1 MSLSLN
7 PESDLV
13 AESDL
18 RAALRPYQIAP
29 DFEAGIRRRIQATEA
44 ARAQDPLADA
54 PQLLRVAAA
63 VLPLPIISAG
73 KVSGSALPLVN
84 ASGLYKLVGIVAMPA
99 ISLFLLL
106 GAGLFGAVGIRRVQ
120 AGNIPADMDQR
131 AMGAATPAW
140 WRRHKWGAG
149 LLFAVTLGLPL
160 IGATSLMLLMYAISL
175 GAMLYL
181 LSGFARL
188 GLANRTVIG
197 RSVLVGLALL
207 GQVSGLCTIGMQ
219 DIHFVDQMLLPVVFY
234 CGILFLLPVIFQAEI
249 MRIPRSAG
257 QRPWLRRLAIA
268 GCLVTFFLL
277 LLIVVPVMAWFTNWI
292 WQPTTPAS
300 IKQHV
305 EAFDEAPYSTVSWR
319 NWEIVATWAI
329 ESGLD
334 PDLSRPRQLLEA
346 EMADAGSELDPF
358 LMGSALRSGLVRG
371 EDLARLQVSEPKR
384 QMLFNNPPDSSITS
398 LTQMDWVIRVLEQRH
413 ELSSAQ
419 KDHLEQRLLATM
431 DDLSEGVLEEALR
444 VTQLLEVIGRPIDRN
459 RYRARVGDWL
469 REYHCTE
476 GGGFQLPGGFKAY
489 RNLTVGSLEQTSY
502 AVDLMRIYGTPD
514 GLDLNWVR
522 SYLRPLMF
530 RPMDDKYV
538 AAITL
543 DRLNK
548 VPGVSFP
555 TLLDYVYYERS
566 LMMAALLVAL
576 CLYATISSPV
586 FASSDKPDKH

>member
-1 MSLSLN
+1 
-7 PESDLV
+7 
-13 AESDL
+13 
-18 RAALRPYQIAP
+18 
-29 DFEAGIRRRIQATEA
+29 
-44 ARAQDPLADA
+44 
-54 PQLLRVAAA
+54 
-63 VLPLPIISAG
+63 
-73 KVSGSALPLVN
+73 
-84 ASGLYKLVGIVAMPA
+84 
-99 ISLFLLL
+99 
-106 GAGLFGAVGIRRVQ
+106 
-120 AGNIPADMDQR
+120 
-131 AMGAATPAW
+131 
-140 WRRHKWGAG
+140 RHKWGAG

-346 EMADAGSELDPF
+346 EM
-358 LMGSALRSGLVRG
+358 
-371 EDLARLQVSEPKR
+371 
-384 QMLFNNPPDSSITS
+384 
-398 LTQMDWVIRVLEQRH
+398 
-413 ELSSAQ
+413 
-419 KDHLEQRLLATM
+419 
-431 DDLSEGVLEEALR
+431 
-444 VTQLLEVIGRPIDRN
+444 
-459 RYRARVGDWL
+459 
-469 REYHCTE
+469 
-476 GGGFQLPGGFKAY
+476 
-489 RNLTVGSLEQTSY
+489 
-502 AVDLMRIYGTPD
+502 
-514 GLDLNWVR
+514 
-522 SYLRPLMF
+522 
-530 RPMDDKYV
+530 
-538 AAITL
+538 
-543 DRLNK
+543 
-548 VPGVSFP
+548 
-555 TLLDYVYYERS
+555 
-566 LMMAALLVAL
+566 
-576 CLYATISSPV
+576 
-586 FASSDKPDKH
+586 